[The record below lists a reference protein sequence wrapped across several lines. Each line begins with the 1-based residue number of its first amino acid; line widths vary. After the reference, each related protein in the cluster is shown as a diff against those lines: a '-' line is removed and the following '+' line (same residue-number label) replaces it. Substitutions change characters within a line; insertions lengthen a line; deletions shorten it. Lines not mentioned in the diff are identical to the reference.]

1 MAAGRTHQPQ
11 AESGPAGRGRLPV
24 GLGLSGTDCQQL
36 AAGRQSAEPGR
47 SEYPALQKN
56 QTLESISL
64 SQPLSFYVD
73 VFYFGVVV
81 ESFQTAGAADAAFLI
96 AAGFDFGGQLVVGV
110 DPDGPGFE
118 PAAGS

>member
-11 AESGPAGRGRLPV
+11 AKSGPAGRGRLPV
-24 GLGLSGTDCQQL
+24 GLGLSGTDCQQM

-56 QTLESISL
+56 QTPESISL

-110 DPDGPGFE
+110 DPDGPCFE